1 MIYNREMT
9 ATVYIIDDTKV
20 LLHMH
25 KKYNTWFP
33 VGGHIEPHELPDEA
47 AVREAYEESGF
58 EVELY
63 DNSEDT
69 KLNIVKCLP
78 VPEQIYVENLGKE
91 NENVDFIYAARI
103 VSGKLH
109 PGENE
114 SCVFKWFS
122 ESELINEN
130 KVKPHIRNTAL
141 AILNKYS
148 GISK

>member
-78 VPEQIYVENLGKE
+78 VPEQIYVNM
-91 NENVDFIYAARI
+91 
-103 VSGKLH
+103 S
-109 PGENE
+109 
-114 SCVFKWFS
+114 
-122 ESELINEN
+122 
-130 KVKPHIRNTAL
+130 
-141 AILNKYS
+141 
-148 GISK
+148 